1 MCPEKVRKVHAWY
14 MRLVCPPSYLEVAP
28 PKINSVQGASLQELA
43 LLELLDR
50 TRHVSQRQVAET
62 LGLSSSHV
70 NRLLKRLMDDGLVEV
85 EDDQVRPF
93 NYQLTETG
101 KAQQRRLGQE
111 AARAVVD
118 RYRALER
125 KILARLV
132 ELRTGG
138 FTRVVFYGAGEIMEV
153 ALPIAARAGL
163 QVIAIADD
171 DPARH
176 GAHPD
181 GPPIVG
187 GDYLHEIQAD
197 AVVITTYRH
206 ADTIRAHLA
215 NTLMTCCPV
224 VEL

>member
-1 MCPEKVRKVHAWY
+1 
-14 MRLVCPPSYLEVAP
+14 
-28 PKINSVQGASLQELA
+28 
-43 LLELLDR
+43 
-50 TRHVSQRQVAET
+50 VAET

-132 ELRTGG
+132 ELRTRG
-138 FTRVVFYGAGEIMEV
+138 FARVVFYGAGEIMEV
-153 ALPIAARAGL
+153 ALPLAGKAGL
-163 QVIAIADD
+163 EVMAIADD

-176 GAHPD
+176 GTHPD
-181 GPPIVG
+181 GLPIVG
-187 GDYLHEIQAD
+187 GDEVNALDAD
-197 AVVITTYRH
+197 AIVITTYRH

-215 NTLMTCCPV
+215 EIAAPCCPV